1 MGAAVR
7 RRPLSVPRASQL
19 SSEVLWR
26 PLSVPRA
33 VSCPLR
39 CSPGSRRLS
48 LSLPVMRRG
57 RAARRKA
64 PGPVHLEA
72 GAGSPHTTHTDCPAT
87 GLRHR
92 TTVLWAALPCPG
104 HSRDCPSV
112 SREGVGGLQVASR
125 CPVVPDARQVHFFQ
139 IKRHG
144 FNTQTERVAGTAA
157 DSDVTGCRWP

>member
-1 MGAAVR
+1 MEFETTCLRLSVGAAVR
-7 RRPLSVPRASQL
+7 R
-19 SSEVLWR
+19 R

-48 LSLPVMRRG
+48 LSLPVMRQG

-112 SREGVGGLQVASR
+112 SREGVGGLQVPCGAT
-125 CPVVPDARQVHFFQ
+125 CTAGHFFQ
-139 IKRHG
+139 IKRRG